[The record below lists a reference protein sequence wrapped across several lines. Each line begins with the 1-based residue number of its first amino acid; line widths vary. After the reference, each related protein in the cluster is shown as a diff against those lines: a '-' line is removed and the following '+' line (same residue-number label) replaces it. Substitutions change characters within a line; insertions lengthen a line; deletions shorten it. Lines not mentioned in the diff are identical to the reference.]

1 MTRTKPRAKRSAE
14 PAGLSHESIR
24 TTALALLDR
33 GGLDDFSTRKLGREL
48 GCEAMAIYWYY
59 KSKDELLDA
68 VVDEMMKPVAHAV
81 IAPPSP
87 DWIEILRAVAH
98 AYRRVAL
105 DHPRA
110 FPLLAT
116 RRLTS
121 ESSYAFMERLFE
133 LGRQQNVDDR
143 IAARFYRAVASYVN
157 GFCLNELATLH
168 GPKPSAALRRK
179 YTRVAAVHEWF
190 EPQYLD
196 ELFEQGLELQLDA
209 LAALAGQT
217 PKKRAIQRTT

>member
-1 MTRTKPRAKRSAE
+1 MTRTKRKADP
-14 PAGLSHESIR
+14 GLSHESIR
-24 TTALALLDR
+24 TAALLLIDR

-68 VVDEMMKPVAHAV
+68 VVDEMLKPVANV
-81 IAPPSP
+81 VLAPPSS

-98 AYRRVAL
+98 AYRKVAL
-105 DHPRA
+105 DHPLA

-133 LGRQQNVDDR
+133 LGKQQNVEDKV
-143 IAARFYRAVASYVN
+143 AARFYRAVASYVN
-157 GFCLNELATLH
+157 GFALNELATLH
-168 GPKPSAALRRK
+168 GPRPSAALRRK
-179 YTRVAAVHEWF
+179 YARVAAVHEF
-190 EPQYLD
+190 LEPPHLD
-196 ELFEQGLELQLDA
+196 ELFEQGLELHLDA
-209 LAALAGQT
+209 LAATAGD
-217 PKKRAIQRTT
+217 RASSTSATRSTRRARV